1 MQKINEKKKK
11 RLEVSVDA
19 IANFNDG
26 GTSALDVTNCLVW
39 RTFYNVRVDRVRVDG
54 VNTWT
59 NDTC

>member
-1 MQKINEKKKK
+1 MKKKK
-11 RLEVSVDA
+11 TKKMEVIVDA
-19 IANFNDG
+19 IANFND

-39 RTFYNVRVDRVRVDG
+39 RTFYNVRVDG

>member
-1 MQKINEKKKK
+1 
-11 RLEVSVDA
+11 VDA

-39 RTFYNVRVDRVRVDG
+39 RTFYNVRVDRVRVDD

>member
-1 MQKINEKKKK
+1 MQKNLRKTKK
-11 RLEVSVDA
+11 LEVSVDA
-19 IANFNDG
+19 IPNFND

-39 RTFYNVRVDRVRVDG
+39 RTFYNVMVDRVTVDG

>member
-1 MQKINEKKKK
+1 
-11 RLEVSVDA
+11 VDA
-19 IANFNDG
+19 IANFND

-59 NDTC
+59 NDTCYVDLSCLPRYKP

>member
-1 MQKINEKKKK
+1 MQKKLKKTKK
-11 RLEVSVDA
+11 LEVSVDA

-26 GTSALDVTNCLVW
+26 TSAIDVTNCLVW
-39 RTFYNVRVDRVRVDG
+39 RTFCNVMVDRVRVDG